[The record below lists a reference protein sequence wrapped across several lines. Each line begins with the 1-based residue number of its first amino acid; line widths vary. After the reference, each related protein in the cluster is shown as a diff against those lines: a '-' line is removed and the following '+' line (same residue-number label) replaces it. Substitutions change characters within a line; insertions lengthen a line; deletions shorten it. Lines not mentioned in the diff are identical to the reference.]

1 MILIDITY
9 ANWTP
14 EDIDEGETF
23 NNGYLFQD
31 EPITFKTLVEL
42 MRGYDAPST
51 FPADEKSWLTALTIN
66 LKTGA
71 ETIHNIHFSPKNKN
85 RYKKYWRLA
94 LKQAGFK

>member
-23 NNGYLFQD
+23 DNGYLFQD

-42 MRGYDAPST
+42 M
-51 FPADEKSWLTALTIN
+51 
-66 LKTGA
+66 
-71 ETIHNIHFSPKNKN
+71 
-85 RYKKYWRLA
+85 
-94 LKQAGFK
+94 